1 MSYCSV
7 YLFLLTDSHQAGD
20 TIVIRFRLTS
30 PAVSE
35 SSSGQAPEGA
45 LRVFPAYRVITHIP
59 KSCNRIILPQSP
71 DGLPADDMD
80 RFSGLCVSQAVPTVD
95 ERLKL
100 QCAPLAGDQ
109 YRTLKVLLPGK
120 RSDQLPHLKEQV
132 IAPDSQQEK
141 QAQTLYIRAENRHC
155 ASQQKSTDIQ
165 EYPRIHKVPS
175 PRSRQV
181 PLST

>member
-1 MSYCSV
+1 
-7 YLFLLTDSHQAGD
+7 
-20 TIVIRFRLTS
+20 
-30 PAVSE
+30 
-35 SSSGQAPEGA
+35 
-45 LRVFPAYRVITHIP
+45 
-59 KSCNRIILPQSP
+59 
-71 DGLPADDMD
+71 
-80 RFSGLCVSQAVPTVD
+80 SQAVPTVD

-109 YRTLKVLLPGK
+109 YRTLKVPLPGK

-141 QAQTLYIRAENRHC
+141 QAQTLYIRTENHHC

-175 PRSRQV
+175 PVHAKSRFQHKNIYKSMEKYHFKRRGRYRKRYDQTGQKGSGRCPQKN
-181 PLST
+181 PLPFHLALRNPGGKQEQKGIHHKILREK